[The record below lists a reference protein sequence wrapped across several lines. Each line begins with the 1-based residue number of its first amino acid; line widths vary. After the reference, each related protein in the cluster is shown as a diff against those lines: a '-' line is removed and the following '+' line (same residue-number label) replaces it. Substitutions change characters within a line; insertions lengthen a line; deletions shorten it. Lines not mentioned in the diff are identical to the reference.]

1 MSEPV
6 YYCVGRE
13 AQTNLEK
20 YMMAII
26 TEVENMIGQGY
37 EEGIFTPQKIPPRE
51 IIIMVSTNIIVNLT
65 AKALRPEV
73 GIKKRLELMSDMLE
87 HIKETSL
94 QLWTMIEAAQADD
107 KTSH

>member
-26 TEVENMIGQGY
+26 TEVEHMISEGY
-37 EEGIFTPQKIPPRE
+37 EKGILVPQKIPPRE

-65 AKALRPEV
+65 SKAMRPEV
-73 GIKKRLELMSDMLE
+73 DIKKRLELITEMLE
-87 HIKETSL
+87 HIKDTSL